1 MLYDWLM
8 EAVNCLS
15 LADHIIVFDSSG
27 CICEQGTFE
36 QLRSSGR
43 YLRAR
48 LSNTNDESPPPAP
61 ASAMSQTALET
72 TPVNR
77 DTRRQEGDWSVYQF
91 YGASMGWLRLA
102 LYGTCVLCCGTFAGL
117 QSKSASYVL

>member
-1 MLYDWLM
+1 M
-8 EAVNCLS
+8 EVVNCLS

-61 ASAMSQTALET
+61 ASIMSQTALEI
-72 TPVNR
+72 TPVNT
-77 DTRRQEGDWSVYQF
+77 DTRRQEGDWSVYRF
-91 YGASMGWLRLA
+91 YGASMGWFRLA
-102 LYGTCVLCCGTFAGL
+102 LYGTCILCCGTFAGL
-117 QSKSASYVL
+117 QSKSSYYVL